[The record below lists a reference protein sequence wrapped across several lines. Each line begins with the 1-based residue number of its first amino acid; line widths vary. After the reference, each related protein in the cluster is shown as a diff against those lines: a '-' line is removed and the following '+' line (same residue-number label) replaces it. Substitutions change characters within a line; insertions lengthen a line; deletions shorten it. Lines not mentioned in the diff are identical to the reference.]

1 METSI
6 VIAKIIGP
14 LLVVVGAGIFINL
27 EHYRRLVSDFAASPL
42 SIYMSGTIALVL
54 GLLVV
59 TFHNVWQWHWPVIIT
74 ILGWLA
80 LIKGAVRILAPR
92 FVVAR
97 AQQYARNTNTVMI
110 TAIVTLI
117 LGAALS
123 YFGYAP

>member
-14 LLVVVGAGIFINL
+14 LLVVVGAGMFINL
-27 EHYRRLVSDFAASPL
+27 EHYRRLVADFAASPL

-92 FVVAR
+92 FVVSR
-97 AQQYARNTNTVMI
+97 AQHYARNTNIVMI
-110 TAIVTLI
+110 TAIVTLV

-123 YFGYAP
+123 YFGYAT

>member
-27 EHYRRLVSDFAASPL
+27 EHYRRLVADFAASPL

-80 LIKGAVRILAPR
+80 LLKGAVRILAPR
-92 FVVAR
+92 LVISR
-97 AQQYARNTNTVMI
+97 AQHYARNTNTVMI

-123 YFGYAP
+123 YFGYAT

>member
-14 LLVVVGAGIFINL
+14 LLVIVGAGIFINL
-27 EHYRRLVSDFAASPL
+27 EHYRRLVADFAASPL

-54 GLLVV
+54 GLLIV

-80 LIKGAVRILAPR
+80 LLKGAVRILAPR
-92 FVVAR
+92 LVVSR
-97 AQQYARNTNTVMI
+97 AQHYARNTNTVMI

-123 YFGYAP
+123 YFGYAT